1 MPRPSTPEWP
11 PYAVLSPVGGGKDEE
26 RGKIDM
32 MEASGKSKLEWLKR
46 VLGLGPNWVK
56 VVSASITVDEECKY
70 FVSLIRHHSQV
81 RPFEYVRLLLHYY
94 ARVLFLFD
102 PANEEMVQSA
112 SRLKEMMGAIFA
124 RRVDA
129 ACDVL
134 QRAGVDGEM
143 TLVTSEPQEN
153 RREIIATLYYVSMS
167 FLKGKLY
174 LKADIPKDAAIQHV
188 VFSVPAL
195 LQSILPQLDGPSINI
210 LNYAVGE
217 MNKFY
222 KAGRS
227 FSDLSNMSAIP
238 TEAFDAAAKLFGQL
252 PSSRKR

>member
-1 MPRPSTPEWP
+1 
-11 PYAVLSPVGGGKDEE
+11 
-26 RGKIDM
+26 
-32 MEASGKSKLEWLKR
+32 MEASWKSKLEWLKR
-46 VLGLGPNWVK
+46 ILGLGPNWVK
-56 VVSASITVDEECKY
+56 VVSARIGVNEECKY

-112 SRLKEMMGAIFA
+112 VGLKEMMSAIFA

-129 ACDVL
+129 DFDVL
-134 QRAGVDGEM
+134 QRAGIDGEM
-143 TLVTSEPQEN
+143 ALVSSEPQKN
-153 RREIIATLYYVSMS
+153 RREITITLYYLSIN

-174 LKADIPKDAAIQHV
+174 LKADISKDASIQQV

-195 LQSILPQLDGPSINI
+195 LQSILPELDGRSVNV

-217 MNKFY
+217 MNKAY
-222 KAGRS
+222 DSGKS
-227 FSDLSNMSAIP
+227 FSELHNLSAIP
-238 TEAFDAAAKLFGQL
+238 TEAFDAAAKLFGEP
-252 PSSRKR
+252 PSQRGG

>member
-1 MPRPSTPEWP
+1 
-11 PYAVLSPVGGGKDEE
+11 
-26 RGKIDM
+26 
-32 MEASGKSKLEWLKR
+32 MEASWKSKLEWLKR
-46 VLGLGPNWVK
+46 ILGLGPNWVK
-56 VVSASITVDEECKY
+56 VVSARISVDEECKY

-102 PANEEMVQSA
+102 PANEEMAESA
-112 SRLKEMMGAIFA
+112 KRLKEMMSAIFA
-124 RRVDA
+124 RRVEA
-129 ACDVL
+129 AGNVL
-134 QRAGVDGEM
+134 QRAGIDGEM
-143 TLVTSEPQEN
+143 TLVTSEPQKD
-153 RREIIATLYYVSMS
+153 RREIIATLYYLSMS

-174 LKADIPKDAAIQHV
+174 LKADIPKDASIQHM

-195 LQSILPQLDGPSINI
+195 LQSILPELDGRSVNL
-210 LNYAVGE
+210 LNHAVGE
-217 MNKFY
+217 MNDFY

-238 TEAFDAAAKLFGQL
+238 TEAFDAAAKLFGQP